1 MFGSSRLQQMCFL
14 IKIPQIC
21 PFRCRS
27 TQSNTKHPV
36 LVLKGKKSEMWA
48 IIHGCLR
55 LCRDGSSGCMQRAIC
70 MSQQWLKQEALSPC
84 AWALAHT
91 HRISC
96 RFSTATWLSVMF
108 TCSTAFSPRVL
119 IYDQISV
126 RVSDCPSS
134 SCCSDVPLSLSTAGP
149 TQELLQLPL
158 SLFSP
163 CSFGLEMLSVMVTF
177 LLGGFKHKGVRFCFV
192 SDGSW

>member
-27 TQSNTKHPV
+27 TQINTKHPV
-36 LVLKGKKSEMWA
+36 LVLRGKKSEMWA
-48 IIHGCLR
+48 IIPGCLR
-55 LCRDGSSGCMQRAIC
+55 LCRDGSSGCMQRAIWIPSSDSSRKLC
-70 MSQQWLKQEALSPC
+70 PHVHE
-84 AWALAHT
+84 

-96 RFSTATWLSVMF
+96 RFPTATWLSVVF
-108 TCSTAFSPRVL
+108 TSSTASSPRVL
-119 IYDQISV
+119 IYDQISL

-158 SLFSP
+158 LLFSP
-163 CSFGLEMLSVMVTF
+163 CSFGLEMLSVIVTF
-177 LLGGFKHKGVRFCFV
+177 LLGGFKHKGVRFFFV